1 MTVRFY
7 SSIAQQTTLTSS
19 ISSATTVINVA
30 ATTGFPG
37 TTPFTLAL
45 DYAAPNE
52 ELVEVTLIAG
62 TSLTVTRAVDG
73 TSATLHNAGALV
85 RHVSSARD
93 FADSRF
99 HENSTTG
106 VHGLAGGSAIV
117 GTNDTQTLTNKTFID
132 ATGTLNRILIKNGAT
147 GGAWTTTV
155 QGDSAQPSADL
166 SNWKPDVASNT
177 VALVAN
183 DGNVKVINRNSTQD
197 SSITDYRMRVTKSDG
212 TTDVYSVRS
221 SGAVN
226 TKLSNASNGF
236 TVIPQDDSSTS
247 TARAFTVRNSADSAV
262 RATWFTH
269 GGISLVGTAPS
280 VPQMYVQAPAT
291 MTTDILQV
299 KDSTPTTL
307 FAIGNAGKTFM
318 EKGARVIGDSAAA
331 AVVTEI
337 KAGSASSG
345 SLTNWEDET
354 GALVGSMSRIGLMT
368 MKDIFVSQGVWTS
381 YTPVLTAATTNPTI
395 GNGSIIGR
403 YYTVGRTVF
412 FAMEFV
418 FGSTSTAGSGA
429 WSFSLVPGRNVGNNA
444 GTPVFVA
451 SCNGSVAGNRF
462 HADGTL
468 APTASTF
475 QMFAPT
481 ATGNCA
487 LTNVSQTVMG
497 GAWANG
503 NFIRVTGMYEAD
515 VS

>member
-19 ISSATTVINVA
+19 ISAATTVINVA

-45 DYAAPNE
+45 DYNSANE

-62 TSLTVTRAVDG
+62 TSLTVTRAIDG

-99 HENSTTG
+99 HENSATG
-106 VHGLAGGSAIV
+106 IHGLAGGSAIV
-117 GTNDTQTLTNKTFID
+117 GTNDTQTLTNKTFVD
-132 ATGTLNRILIKNGAT
+132 ATGTFNRILIKNGPT

-155 QGDSAQPSADL
+155 QGDAAQPTADL
-166 SNWKPDVASNT
+166 QNWKPDVASNAT
-177 VALVAN
+177 ALVAN
-183 DGNVKVINRNSTQD
+183 DGNFKVINRNGTQD
-197 SSITDYRMRVTKSDG
+197 SSITDYRMRVTKFDG

-226 TKLSNASNGF
+226 TKLSNSSNGF
-236 TVIPQDDSSTS
+236 TVIPENDSSAS
-247 TARAFTVRNSADSAV
+247 TARAFTIRNSADSAV

-269 GGISLVGTAPS
+269 GGISLIGTAPS
-280 VPQMYVQAPAT
+280 VPQLYVQAPAS
-291 MTTDILQV
+291 MTTDIFQV

-307 FAIGNAGKTFM
+307 VAVGSTGKLFAQQS
-318 EKGARVIGDSAAA
+318 ARVIDAGGGGIGLETRAAA
-331 AVVTEI
+331 GTSLIQAWQNSGASNVASMDP
-337 KAGSASSG
+337 AGK
-345 SLTNWEDET
+345 LTVADFFMT
-354 GALVGSMSRIGLMT
+354 G
-368 MKDIFVSQGVWTS
+368 GVWTA

-403 YYTVGRTVF
+403 YALYGKTVH

-429 WSFSLVPGRNVGNNA
+429 WSFSLPPLHNVTNAA

-451 SCNGSVAGNRF
+451 NCNGSVAGNRF

-503 NFIRVTGMYEAD
+503 NFIRVTGTYETD